1 MEDMPRTPGLAWD
14 VVRGA
19 ADAWLHQRLPAGPDS
34 TLRGGEPMANATPA
48 ADGSSRTGMSTAV
61 IGLLALAWAVAIPIT
76 LGILRLRDAAGPVRN
91 GYIAFSPFVALL
103 LVAFFTLPLFLV
115 WGVLRA
121 VRGERRTST
130 GLVPTVAWLVVGLAR
145 PVGGFLLCLG
155 VLLTAVEAASTSG
168 RSPGMA
174 SLTVI
179 LAIGLGSI
187 LAGGML
193 LVVGR
198 QRRLGDA

>member
-1 MEDMPRTPGLAWD
+1 MEDMPCAPRLLWD

-34 TLRGGEPMANATPA
+34 ALRGGEPMANATRA
-48 ADGSSRTGMSTAV
+48 ADGSSRIGMSTAV
-61 IGLLALAWAVAIPIT
+61 IGLLALAWAVAIPIA
-76 LGILRLRDAAGPVRN
+76 LGILRLRDGAAPVRN
-91 GYIAFSPFVALL
+91 GYIVFSPFVALL
-103 LVAFFTLPLFLV
+103 LVAFFTLPFFLV
-115 WGVLRA
+115 WGVLRV
-121 VRGERRTST
+121 VRGERRTSA

-155 VLLTAVEAASTSG
+155 VLLTVVEAASTSG
-168 RSPGMA
+168 RSDTT
-174 SLTVI
+174 SLMVI
-179 LAIGLGSI
+179 LAIGLGST